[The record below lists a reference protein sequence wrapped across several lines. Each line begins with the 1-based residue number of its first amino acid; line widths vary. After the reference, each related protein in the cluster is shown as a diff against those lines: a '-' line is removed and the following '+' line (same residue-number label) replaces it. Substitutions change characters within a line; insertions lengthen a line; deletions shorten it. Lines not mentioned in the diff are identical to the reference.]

1 MAWVAVGA
9 TVAGAV
15 VSSAMSDDSGAEAAN
30 DAAAS
35 SSKLQAQIS
44 QDQWARY
51 KQIYEPLERTVVS
64 EAQNYD
70 TPEQYAK
77 AAGDAS
83 ATVSDQFSKAREQ
96 LGRSPG
102 LDPSSPAYQASM
114 VGLNLAQAATDA
126 TQQNLARKNV
136 SDTAYRRQVSAL
148 GLGKGLDTT
157 AASGAASAVSTNQGL
172 ANAAYNRASG
182 EAAGIGSL
190 FGKVGNSLSTMNWSS
205 GGAGAGTGSTVSSNQ
220 TSAFNTYG
228 TSGGSGGADF
238 SAEWV

>member
-1 MAWVAVGA
+1 MSAAICA
-9 TVAGAV
+9 SVAGAAI
-15 VSSAMSDDSGAEAAN
+15 SSAMSDDYGAEASN
-30 DAAAS
+30 EAAAS

-44 QDQWARY
+44 QDQWDRY
-51 KQIYEPLERTVVS
+51 KEIYEPLERKVVS

-136 SDTAYRRQVSAL
+136 SDTAYARKVSAV

-157 AASGAASAVSTNQGL
+157 AASGAASAASTNLRL
-172 ANAAYNRASG
+172 ADAGTRNAAN
-182 EAAGIGSL
+182 EAAGISGV
-190 FGKVGNSLSTMNWSS
+190 FGKVGNGLSKMNWSN
-205 GGAGAGTGSTVSSNQ
+205 GGAGTASTVSNDQ
-220 TSAFNTYG
+220 VSAFSTYG